1 MARSRSSRQRR
12 CFASRFDSQRYRTA
26 ERHMATRLLHLL
38 RGNPEEADGMVFP
51 ATAGAGPFR
60 LV

>member
-1 MARSRSSRQRR
+1 
-12 CFASRFDSQRYRTA
+12 
-26 ERHMATRLLHLL
+26 MATRLLHLL